1 MGWPVGSQAVGGW
14 LRLPLAGGHG
24 VEDEASWSCL
34 PCRACH
40 RWQHRKQS
48 LLRWGASC
56 KYLAA
61 SSDPS
66 GRPLSALSMARII
79 PALNSCW
86 TARPGFESL
95 GSFSGGAEL
104 VALERLSWRTSV
116 DNIWVAAT
124 ASDAA
129 DRVSANWLSR
139 LMNAWVDY
147 SGAKVERTTVTE
159 EAPFCDGGSSLLGV
173 GGWELCDDLDV
184 DLVVSLGILRAAR

>member
-24 VEDEASWSCL
+24 VEDEASWSRL

-40 RWQHRKQS
+40 RWPHRKQS

-66 GRPLSALSMARII
+66 ERALSALSMAWII

-86 TARPGFESL
+86 TARPGVVRVW
-95 GSFSGGAEL
+95 GASAG
-104 VALERLSWRTSV
+104 VLS
-116 DNIWVAAT
+116 
-124 ASDAA
+124 
-129 DRVSANWLSR
+129 LSR
-139 LMNAWVDY
+139 SNV
-147 SGAKVERTTVTE
+147 
-159 EAPFCDGGSSLLGV
+159 
-173 GGWELCDDLDV
+173 
-184 DLVVSLGILRAAR
+184 